1 MSRLSCR
8 SHALRSGAIMT
19 PLIIIFGAFVALCIL
34 VYCAVVVCIDSKPT
48 EFDREE
54 LRREIERRERAHQ
67 PRKELRRTYVEAT
80 RRELLS

>member
-1 MSRLSCR
+1 
-8 SHALRSGAIMT
+8 MT
-19 PLIIIFGAFVALCIL
+19 PLILIAAGVCAIAIL
-34 VYCAVVVCIDSKPT
+34 GYCAVVVCIDSKPT

-67 PRKELRRTYVEAT
+67 PRREVRKQFIEAT